1 MGDGMLSL
9 SWNNHHATFCD
20 ILSKLREKE
29 SYTDVTLSC
38 EGNFYPL
45 HKLVLSTCSEYFEK
59 IFERTPCK
67 HPVIVLN
74 DIKCRELEAL
84 LSYMY
89 AGEVSVPQSNLAMLI
104 KVAEVLQIKGLAV
117 PDTPPA
123 PAKSKTSSLES
134 GTERSSPHPPK
145 RRRTEE
151 RLVDTTRTM
160 HESTSPNVRLN
171 PTEKGRQV
179 THEEGHPRKGQEE
192 AQDPLSVS
200 EIGREDYY
208 AAEIKE
214 EIIEDVVD
222 TEDTQIGRTDHSI
235 EYDAQLAPFKSEGS
249 SRDSISGHTGS
260 AEYSDP
266 HFEHL
271 NTSGLQ
277 TNEMNPGPSEMIE
290 WHDGIVESDMTSGE
304 GCSGVGILQPSS
316 PMLGQQT
323 PQLLAQQGVKSA
335 SVKNEARVGAKS
347 SSSSPGKSYRCLS
360 CPYSFPSPSLL
371 RTHIRTHTGE
381 KPFSC
386 SVCSYRSARKYDLK
400 THMWIHTK
408 EKTYN
413 CSLCSFK
420 TANKQKLKVHLRDH
434 SSEKQ

>member
-1 MGDGMLSL
+1 MKQQPQ
-9 SWNNHHATFCD
+9 
-20 ILSKLREKE
+20 ILKTEIHVFLFLQE

-123 PAKSKTSSLES
+123 PVKSKSSSLES
-134 GTERSSPHPPK
+134 GAERGSPHPPK

-200 EIGREDYY
+200 EIGVC
-208 AAEIKE
+208 INKGKFVICISTVVVNNKISN
-214 EIIEDVVD
+214 IIIICFSH
-222 TEDTQIGRTDHSI
+222 TAGR
-235 EYDAQLAPFKSEGS
+235 F
-249 SRDSISGHTGS
+249 
-260 AEYSDP
+260 
-266 HFEHL
+266 
-271 NTSGLQ
+271 
-277 TNEMNPGPSEMIE
+277 
-290 WHDGIVESDMTSGE
+290 
-304 GCSGVGILQPSS
+304 
-316 PMLGQQT
+316 
-323 PQLLAQQGVKSA
+323 
-335 SVKNEARVGAKS
+335 
-347 SSSSPGKSYRCLS
+347 
-360 CPYSFPSPSLL
+360 
-371 RTHIRTHTGE
+371 
-381 KPFSC
+381 
-386 SVCSYRSARKYDLK
+386 
-400 THMWIHTK
+400 
-408 EKTYN
+408 
-413 CSLCSFK
+413 LCCR
-420 TANKQKLKVHLRDH
+420 N
-434 SSEKQ
+434 

>member
-20 ILSKLREKE
+20 ILSKCREKE
-29 SYTDVTLSC
+29 TYTDVTLSC

-123 PAKSKTSSLES
+123 PAKSKSSSLES
-134 GTERSSPHPPK
+134 GTERCSPHPAK

-179 THEEGHPRKGQEE
+179 THEEGHRRKDQEE

-200 EIGREDYY
+200 EIGQEDYY

-214 EIIEDVVD
+214 EIIEDMVD
-222 TEDTQIGRTDHSI
+222 SEGAQIGRTDHSV

-266 HFEHL
+266 QFEHL

-277 TNEMNPGPSEMIE
+277 TSEMNPGPSEMIE
-290 WHDGIVESDMTSGE
+290 WQDGIVQSDMTSGE

-316 PMLGQQT
+316 PMLSQQT
-323 PQLLAQQGVKSA
+323 PQLLAQQGMVALEGSAAAAAMVRVRGGYTRWTPEERLLIAKACIRMGPNKAARELSRTLNKKLSKST
-335 SVKNEARVGAKS
+335 VQNIHKQYLERLAKRQLVNA
-347 SSSSPGKSYRCLS
+347 PLS
-360 CPYSFPSPSLL
+360 LPQG
-371 RTHIRTHTGE
+371 RQG
-381 KPFSC
+381 
-386 SVCSYRSARKYDLK
+386 
-400 THMWIHTK
+400 
-408 EKTYN
+408 
-413 CSLCSFK
+413 
-420 TANKQKLKVHLRDH
+420 Q
-434 SSEKQ
+434 